1 MQELVKREVHH
12 VRHSTTYAG
21 FVRDFFGQIRLQDYI
36 DRHPKGYDGPMKQKN
51 ARPNKR
57 QAELLRLAGC
67 DPRYYTV
74 VRDLIN
80 TMMIR
85 DRRDGTVHVLD
96 KRTCSL

>member
-1 MQELVKREVHH
+1 M
-12 VRHSTTYAG
+12 
-21 FVRDFFGQIRLQDYI
+21 
-36 DRHPKGYDGPMKQKN
+36 QKN
-51 ARPNKR
+51 ASPNKR
-57 QAELLRLAGC
+57 QAELIRQAGC

-74 VRDLIN
+74 IRDLIN